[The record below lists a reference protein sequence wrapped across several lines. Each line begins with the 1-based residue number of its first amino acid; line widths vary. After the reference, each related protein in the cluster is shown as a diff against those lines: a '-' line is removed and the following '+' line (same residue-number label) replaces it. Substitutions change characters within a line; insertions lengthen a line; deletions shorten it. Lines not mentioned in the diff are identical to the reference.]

1 MILAKQ
7 IFKDWSINLYDNSIY
22 DGDGTIEKKGYS
34 VVVTHFDSFEMQDIN
49 EETFKTKE
57 QALNQFNHLI
67 RESK

>member
-22 DGDGTIEKKGYS
+22 DGEGTIEKEGYS

-49 EETFKTKE
+49 EEIFKTKKE
-57 QALNQFNHLI
+57 AINQFNHLI
-67 RESK
+67 RNSK

>member
-7 IFKDWSINLYDNSIY
+7 IFKDWSINLYDNSIF
-22 DGDGTIEKKGYS
+22 GKKGYS
-34 VVVTHFDSFEMQDIN
+34 VVVTHFDSFEMQDVN
-49 EETFKTKE
+49 EETFKTKK